1 MIHGTGLDFYF
12 VERDLV
18 SQSDSVQ
25 QLKITYKQK
34 ELQIIQQRIYSS
46 ASGKL
51 IALESDQDWQ
61 IKE

>member
-61 IKE
+61 IKK